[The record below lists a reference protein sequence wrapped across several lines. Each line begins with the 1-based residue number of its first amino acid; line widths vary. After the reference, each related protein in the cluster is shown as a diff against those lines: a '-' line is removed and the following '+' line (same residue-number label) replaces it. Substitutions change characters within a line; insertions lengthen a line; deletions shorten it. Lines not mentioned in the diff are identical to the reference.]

1 MIYKLKPN
9 IMATVKKWKI
19 GISTQS
25 SQTTYV
31 YIDAITST
39 EALKIAKMQYP
50 KAHGYSSP
58 SEVK

>member
-1 MIYKLKPN
+1 
-9 IMATVKKWKI
+9 MATVKKWKI